1 MKRLSI
7 HLLLSSSLS
16 SREGVRTLNEAME
29 MLFISSLF
37 SIDEKLQR
45 TSEFHQIQQNKT
57 AKEVIDFGTL
67 PSSHTDKHSTN
78 PHRKKE
84 DTAENRKEQ
93 NRSEARSL
101 PSEVVASSG
110 CCCA

>member
-7 HLLLSSSLS
+7 HLLHLLLSSSLS

-29 MLFISSLF
+29 MLFTSSLF

-57 AKEVIDFGTL
+57 AKKVIDFGTL
-67 PSSHTDKHSTN
+67 PSSHTDKHSMN
-78 PHRKKE
+78 PH
-84 DTAENRKEQ
+84 
-93 NRSEARSL
+93 S
-101 PSEVVASSG
+101 
-110 CCCA
+110 